1 VSAARVAARRG
12 GARQPGAPAAG
23 ARLRRRLL
31 AAGVAAPLAAPA
43 WWARADDKPFSPFIT
58 SPEVTVLRMLEL
70 ARVNAGD
77 LVVDLGSGDGRI
89 PITAALK
96 FGARGYGVDLD
107 AALVEL
113 SNRNARAAG
122 VSGRVRFER
131 RDVFA
136 TDVREATV
144 VTLYLLPPIVQALR
158 PGLLRQL
165 APGSR
170 IVSHDFPFEG
180 WKADA
185 VETFFAPEKNNGRG
199 GDSTI
204 FLYIVPAD
212 VQGRWQLALPA
223 AAGAA
228 AHQLWLEQQFQEV
241 DGELL
246 VAARAARLADRRLVA
261 DRLSFSVVL
270 PERPA
275 AGPVRFEARVSGE
288 VMEGH
293 ALPSAGGD
301 SFRWQARRV
310 SRWR

>member
-1 VSAARVAARRG
+1 MTAARAASRRSGTRRSVA
-12 GARQPGAPAAG
+12 QAG

-31 AAGVAAPLAAPA
+31 AAGVAAPLAASA
-43 WWARADDKPFSPFIT
+43 WWVQADDKPFSPFIT
-58 SPEVTVLRMLEL
+58 SPEVTVLRMLAL
-70 ARVNAGD
+70 AKVTADD

-122 VSGRVRFER
+122 VSERVRFER

-165 APGSR
+165 RPGSR

-185 VETFFAPEKNNGRG
+185 AETFFAPEKNNGRG

-223 AAGAA
+223 VAGAGP
-228 AHQLWLEQQFQEV
+228 HQLWLEQQFQEV
-241 DGELL
+241 DGEVL
-246 VAARAARLADRRLVA
+246 VASRAARLADRRLMA

-270 PERPA
+270 PDRPGS
-275 AGPVRFEARVSGE
+275 GPVRFDARVSGE